1 MIATPSFLD
10 DLQRAADG
18 QAAAEEAFRREI
30 AARTKALENERAF
43 AFRRLNLMRG
53 IAEVVVGAED
63 EAIAVAAATAVLRA
77 KLGWETDSEARDVV
91 ISQFAP
97 VAVAMFASLSPAN
110 LAPVSLSPAPP
121 ETTGASAQK
130 PPPDVIAT
138 LAAFER
144 WYAESHPGPFWV
156 LLENYMTETPVVD
169 F

>member
-18 QAAAEEAFRREI
+18 RAAAEEAFRREI
-30 AARTKALENERAF
+30 AVRTKALENERAF
-43 AFRRLNLMRG
+43 AFRRLNLMRA
-53 IAEVVVGAED
+53 IAEVVAGAED

-91 ISQFAP
+91 ITQFAP
-97 VAVAMFASLSPAN
+97 VAVAMFASLSPA
-110 LAPVSLSPAPP
+110 PP
-121 ETTGASAQK
+121 ETTGTSAQR

-144 WYAESHPGPFWV
+144 WYAETHPGPFWV